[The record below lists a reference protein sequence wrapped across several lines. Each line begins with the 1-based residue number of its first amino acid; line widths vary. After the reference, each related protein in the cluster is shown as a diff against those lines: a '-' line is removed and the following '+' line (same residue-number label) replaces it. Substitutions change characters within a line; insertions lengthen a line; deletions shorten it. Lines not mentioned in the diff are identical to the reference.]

1 MSVFKAYDVRGVYG
15 QGLDED
21 VAYKVGYFLPEL
33 LDSDHVLIGR
43 DARVSSPALFAAMC
57 RGVQDRGCDV
67 WDIGMCTTPATYFAT
82 SFLKAAASVMITAS
96 HNPPEYNG
104 FKISSFEARPVGQD
118 SGLKT
123 LEKMCQEGQITVS
136 EKKGKIIS
144 YDIRTDY
151 LKFISSWKKSLKGL
165 KIVFDSS
172 NGMEGLYLKDVFADC
187 GADCT
192 FINLEV
198 DGTFPAHEANPLVE
212 ENILQ
217 LRAKVLELK
226 ADVGVIFD
234 GDADR
239 VAFLDETGAFVYP
252 DIALGLMAREI
263 LKKEKTS
270 VSCDIRSSRS
280 TIEEIERHGGTPLI
294 CRVGHVFAKA
304 LIRQHDAA
312 LGGELAGHYY
322 FRENSYCDSGLI
334 ACLSMLGIIA
344 EAGKPVSALVKEI
357 TKYHYSGEINFKL
370 ENKDELIEIV
380 KNHFPGGQL
389 SDLDGIRV
397 DFADWWY
404 NLRKSNTE
412 PYLRLVCEATT
423 TEMLQ
428 EKIKIMT
435 DLIEKHRQD

>member
-1 MSVFKAYDVRGVYG
+1 V
-15 QGLDED
+15 
-21 VAYKVGYFLPEL
+21 
-33 LDSDHVLIGR
+33 
-43 DARVSSPALFAAMC
+43 
-57 RGVQDRGCDV
+57 
-67 WDIGMCTTPATYFAT
+67 
-82 SFLKAAASVMITAS
+82 
-96 HNPPEYNG
+96 
-104 FKISSFEARPVGQD
+104 
-118 SGLKT
+118 
-123 LEKMCQEGQITVS
+123 
-136 EKKGKIIS
+136 EKKGRIIS
-144 YDIRTDY
+144 YNIREDY
-151 LKFISSWKKSLKGL
+151 LKFVSKWKKPLKGL

-172 NGMEGLYLKDVFADC
+172 NGMEGLYLKEVFKDC
-187 GADCT
+187 GAECT
-192 FINLEV
+192 YINLDV

-252 DIALGLMAREI
+252 EI
-263 LKKEKTS
+263 LKHEKTA

-280 TIEEIERHGGTPLI
+280 TIEEIELHGGTPLI

-304 LIRQHDAA
+304 LIREHDAA

-334 ACLSMLGIIA
+334 ACLLMLGIIA
-344 EAGKPVSALVKEI
+344 ESGKPVSELVRGI

-380 KNHFPGGQL
+380 KAHFPGGEL
-389 SDLDGIRV
+389 NDLDGIRV

-423 TEMLQ
+423 AEMLQ
-428 EKIKIMT
+428 EKVSEITK
-435 DLIEKHRQD
+435 LVEKHRKG